1 MGFSRQEYWSG
12 LPFSSW
18 LCTGNTGKKTQREIG
33 TEAEY
38 EDLKSNLAKDAWI
51 KGDSASGFVVK
62 GYGGKRELIIK
73 FYMQGMG
80 GHADTLGYCLMHLTL
95 NSDDTWNQERS
106 EFVLDM

>member
-38 EDLKSNLAKDAWI
+38 EALEW
-51 KGDSASGFVVK
+51 KGLH
-62 GYGGKRELIIK
+62 LILTNVCARQ
-73 FYMQGMG
+73 YRY
-80 GHADTLGYCLMHLTL
+80 LHLTVE
-95 NSDDTWNQERS
+95 DPKG
-106 EFVLDM
+106 